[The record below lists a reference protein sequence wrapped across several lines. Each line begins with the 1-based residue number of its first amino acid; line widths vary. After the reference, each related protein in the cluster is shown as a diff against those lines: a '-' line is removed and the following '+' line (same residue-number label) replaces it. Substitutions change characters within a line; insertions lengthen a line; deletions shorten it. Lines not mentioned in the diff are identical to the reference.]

1 MRPLRSRPGM
11 GLVMVILLSLFLLPT
26 FVYLSWNAGAALRHS
41 MRERQ
46 QSEAA
51 ALASQ
56 AMIDYMRQF
65 SQDYFSGHY
74 DAASLDRNRSLYE
87 AGFTEVDYE
96 AYPAAHALYV
106 EARGKYG
113 KDPDAPLA
121 GRRLSAAVQ
130 FISDLT
136 DYGTL
141 INGAFTIS
149 ADNVTYYGKWWITGN
164 LSITGDNVR
173 FAGGPLI
180 VGGNLSVSGSNVRV
194 DGDLYYGG
202 SLSGSPAVDGTAYNF
217 YPSDMIYPEMR
228 EEYYEANYA
237 YRISG
242 SDRTLQFNAHP
253 SSSTFSIIG
262 TTITVPVVESGMIVL
277 GDNVNLTVYGTVRGR
292 VTVATTNTSGSK
304 GKITVGQS
312 SADSDLFYYDPL
324 TGGTTTSA
332 ALGSSMALVASNGIT
347 LTGKTSGTDQDLT
360 VCAVIFNRSSA
371 NISASGG
378 SSKRL
383 YIYGTRNKPITTSGF
398 GGGTTMTYDTGL
410 NTNPP
415 PGLPERPV
423 LVTWHMR

>member
-1 MRPLRSRPGM
+1 MKLLRSRPGL
-11 GLVMVILLSLFLLPT
+11 GLIMVILVSLFLLPT
-26 FVYLSWNAGAALRHS
+26 FIYLSWNAGNALRHS
-41 MRERQ
+41 LQERR

-56 AMIDYMRQF
+56 ALVDYMRQF
-65 SQDYFSGHY
+65 SQDYYSGHY
-74 DAASLDRNRSLYE
+74 DAASLDRNRALYE
-87 AGFTEVDYE
+87 AGFTEVSHE
-96 AYPAAHALYV
+96 AYPAAHALYI
-106 EARGKYG
+106 EARGRYG
-113 KDPDAPLA
+113 KDPAAPLA
-121 GRRLSAAVQ
+121 GKKLSAAVQ

-141 INGAFTIS
+141 INGGFTIS
-149 ADNVTYYGKWWITGN
+149 ASNVTYYGKWWITGN
-164 LSITGDNVR
+164 LSITGSNVR

-217 YPSDMIYPEMR
+217 YPSDLVYPVIR
-228 EEYYEANYA
+228 EEYYRANYA
-237 YRISG
+237 YRIAG
-242 SDRTLQFNAHP
+242 TDRALRFDAHP

-277 GDNVNLTVYGTVRGR
+277 GENVNLTVYGTVRGR
-292 VTVATTNTSGSK
+292 VTVATTNTGGSK
-304 GKITVGQS
+304 GRITVGQS
-312 SADSDLFYYDPL
+312 SAESNLLYYNPL

-332 ALGSSMALVASNGIT
+332 ALGSSIALIASNGIT
-347 LTGKTSGTDQDLT
+347 LQGKTSTPAQDHT
-360 VCAVIFNRSSA
+360 VCGVFFNRSSA

-378 SSKRL
+378 STRRL
-383 YIYGTRNKPITTSGF
+383 SIHGTRNKPISTSGF

-410 NTNPP
+410 NSNPP

-423 LVTWHMR
+423 LVTWYMR